1 MFNFLLC
8 LCLNFF
14 FFLILI
20 LRLYIYIY
28 ILVSSNILNKF
39 LFMQVEIAK
48 NLLLFG
54 ETTTIL
60 FYKLCFISYLHY
72 T

>member
-1 MFNFLLC
+1 MSTKKYASDM
-8 LCLNFF
+8 NFF
-14 FFLILI
+14 FFNFNLVF
-20 LRLYIYIY
+20 IYIY

-48 NLLLFG
+48 NLLLFN

-60 FYKLCFISYLHY
+60 FYIN
-72 T
+72 